1 MNEKE
6 IRLELEKWRGYSAFE
21 VAQQNGFNGT
31 EKEWLDQLG
40 AATNITVNDRQVDDS
55 GNITLTAE
63 HIMMVEEGQISIA
76 QKVNNIG
83 TETEERVTAAKN
95 EIAAIA
101 NVKAQVLTQ
110 TAALPVDSWEQ
121 DGEIYGQ
128 SVGVTGVTID
138 KNKTSVIV
146 SPPTDRAMEEEYL
159 KCEVRASAQG
169 DGILVFTCTDMPEV
183 DIEANVMVVILG
195 VNDSEMTDIHVGEGD
210 GA

>member
-31 EKEWLDQLG
+31 EKEWLEQLG
-40 AATNITVNDRQVDDS
+40 GNINLTVNDRVVDDS

-63 HIMMVEEGQISIA
+63 HIMMVEEGQITIA
-76 QKVNNIG
+76 QKVNDIG
-83 TETEERVTAAKN
+83 TEVTAAKN
-95 EIAAIA
+95 EIAEIA

-110 TAALPVDSWEQ
+110 TAALPMDSWEQ

-138 KNKTSVIV
+138 KDKTSVIV
-146 SPPTDRAMEEEYL
+146 SPPTDRTMEEEYL

-169 DGILVFTCTDMPEV
+169 DGILVFTCTDMPEI
-183 DIEANVMVVILG
+183 DIEANVMVVIMG
-195 VNDSEMTDIHVGEGD
+195 VNDSEMTEIHVEEGD

>member
-31 EKEWLDQLG
+31 EKEWLEQLG
-40 AATNITVNDRQVDDS
+40 GNINLTVNDRVVDDR

-63 HIMMVEEGQISIA
+63 HIMMVEEGQITIA

-83 TETEERVTAAKN
+83 TEVTEAKN
-95 EIAAIA
+95 EIAALE

-110 TAALPVDSWEQ
+110 TAALPVNSWEQ

-159 KCEVRASAQG
+159 KCEVRASEQG
-169 DGILVFTCTDMPEV
+169 DGILVFTCTDMPV
-183 DIEANVMVVILG
+183 IDIEANVMVVILG
-195 VNDSEMTDIHVGEGD
+195 VNDSEMTDIQVEEGD